1 VKTTKSRDL
10 IIGILRANKMPM
22 TPVDIFHAATPS
34 NLTHDSI
41 RQLLPRM
48 LRRGD
53 VRLGKDNG
61 YYLSQT
67 LTPEQIRQAPY
78 RELEMDILKI
88 IERHR
93 RRRTTQV
100 VIVQVLQQI
109 LQEQQRSKR

>member
-1 VKTTKSRDL
+1 
-10 IIGILRANKMPM
+10 M
-22 TPVDIFHAATPS
+22 TPIAIFHAATIS
-34 NLTHDSI
+34 TNLTHDGI

-53 VRLGKDNG
+53 VRLDNASG

-67 LTPEQIRQAPY
+67 LTAEQIRRAPY
-78 RELEMDILKI
+78 KELEMDILKI

-93 RRRTTQV
+93 HRRTTQV

-109 LQEQQRSKR
+109 LHEQQNAKR